1 MRRGFLSLILI
12 LVSLVVFT
20 ILFIVV
26 FNKLKIIPTTQ
37 SGTDPRKETQETI
50 DKVIEQQNKEKI
62 EIEQTDENDKKLL
75 GVQTGKNYTALV
87 YDLGSSTVVTDTAG
101 DNDCANDCF
110 TKPLAPYVKEQ
121 GGRGG
126 MNGTYF
132 CPPDYSWCAGKKNS
146 FDFPVWNN
154 RQKKWIQAG
163 KLFWNGRGMMVF
175 RPGSA
180 QFFANSA
187 AVGAPSDITG
197 GIVNYPSLL
206 SGGSLLVNDGNVAA
220 NLKTKGTR
228 SGIGFGKGKLFLVV
242 ARRSSVIDLAGIF
255 ISLGATGALNL
266 DGGGSAALYEGRYK
280 AGPGRS
286 LPNAIIVK

>member
-1 MRRGFLSLILI
+1 MYRGYAVIFLVPLVLIFSLAL
-12 LVSLVVFT
+12 LFMLSKDWKDQVSTETTSPHLESINQV
-20 ILFIVV
+20 
-26 FNKLKIIPTTQ
+26 NKNI
-37 SGTDPRKETQETI
+37 S
-50 DKVIEQQNKEKI
+50 QQNN
-62 EIEQTDENDKKLL
+62 EQTTFEDVGNQKLL
-75 GVQTGKNYTALV
+75 GVQSGKNYTALV
-87 YDLGSSTVVTDTAG
+87 YDLGSSTVVTDTGVDG
-101 DNDCANDCF
+101 DCSNDCY
-110 TKPLAPYVKEQ
+110 TKPLAQYVKEQ
-121 GGRGG
+121 GAKGG

-154 RQKKWIQAG
+154 RHKKWIQAS
-163 KLFWNGRGMMVF
+163 KLFWGGRGMMVF

-187 AVGAPSDITG
+187 SAGAPSDITG

-206 SGGSLLVNDGNVAA
+206 SGGNILVNGGNVEG

-228 SGIGFGKGKLFLVV
+228 SGIGYGSGKLFLVV
-242 ARRSSVIDLAGIF
+242 ARSSSVIDLADIF
-255 ISLGATGALNL
+255 KSLGATDALNL

-286 LPNAIIVK
+286 LPSAIVVK